1 MFETAD
7 DSISCAQLSLEMC
20 VALRSVTAA
29 RKRTSAGGAKVGL
42 SPGAPRG
49 APEARANLSASGG
62 KGNTAKSKI
71 GSIAPPLLSPASGGA
86 ARRLA
91 ACGRCFPDSP
101 QHRKIADFSAESRR
115 LH

>member
-1 MFETAD
+1 M
-7 DSISCAQLSLEMC
+7 
-20 VALRSVTAA
+20 
-29 RKRTSAGGAKVGL
+29 GL

-49 APEARANLSASGG
+49 APEARANSAGGG

-71 GSIAPPLLSPASGGA
+71 VSIAPPLLSPASGGA

-91 ACGRCFPDSP
+91 ACGRCFSDSP
-101 QHRKIADFSAESRR
+101 QRRKIAVFSAGSRR

>member
-1 MFETAD
+1 M
-7 DSISCAQLSLEMC
+7 
-20 VALRSVTAA
+20 
-29 RKRTSAGGAKVGL
+29 GL

-71 GSIAPPLLSPASGGA
+71 VSIAPPLLSPASGGA

-91 ACGRCFPDSP
+91 ACGRCFSDSP

>member
-1 MFETAD
+1 M
-7 DSISCAQLSLEMC
+7 
-20 VALRSVTAA
+20 
-29 RKRTSAGGAKVGL
+29 GL

-71 GSIAPPLLSPASGGA
+71 VSIAPPLLSPASGGA

-91 ACGRCFPDSP
+91 ACGRCFSDSP
-101 QHRKIADFSAESRR
+101 QRQKIADFLVSTRPSLVSARWARR
-115 LH
+115 KKIVVYLSVCGLVWALAAQ

>member
-1 MFETAD
+1 M
-7 DSISCAQLSLEMC
+7 
-20 VALRSVTAA
+20 
-29 RKRTSAGGAKVGL
+29 GL

-71 GSIAPPLLSPASGGA
+71 VSIAPPLLSPASGGA

-91 ACGRCFPDSP
+91 ACGRCFSDSP
-101 QHRKIADFSAESRR
+101 QRRKIAFLAPFRRPYALAPDPFPLSPFHFS
-115 LH
+115 LFVP

>member
-1 MFETAD
+1 M
-7 DSISCAQLSLEMC
+7 
-20 VALRSVTAA
+20 
-29 RKRTSAGGAKVGL
+29 GL

-49 APEARANLSASGG
+49 ALEARANLSASGG

-71 GSIAPPLLSPASGGA
+71 VSIAPPLLSPASGGA

-91 ACGRCFPDSP
+91 ACGRCFSDSP
-101 QHRKIADFSAESRR
+101 QHRKIAYFSAESRR